1 MFCAKKLGGVSW
13 TILKKSINFKRII
26 AKKCEMS
33 LYRDFMELK
42 KETDFQFTS
51 ISPRSTKQTSSM
63 IFYSSFQDV
72 LP

>member
-1 MFCAKKLGGVSW
+1 
-13 TILKKSINFKRII
+13 
-26 AKKCEMS
+26 MS